1 MSALLRTARF
11 LAPYKLLIAGNL
23 CAVVL
28 PVLME
33 LAVPRLMQQAID
45 QGILQSDLGV
55 IGRSA
60 AWMFLAAAIGALATF
75 GQGVLRAQLSQ
86 ALAFDIREALFRKV
100 LTLSHPDVDQMQTG
114 ELVTRL
120 TSDVDI
126 VRMFASVGVSLL
138 LRALLMV
145 AGSMF
150 MLSISQVQL
159 SLVAWIML
167 LLTGIALRW
176 FYVRAAPMF
185 SVVQR
190 KLAALNVVVQEN
202 LAGMSE
208 VRAFV
213 QEQAQIQR
221 FGAANEELV
230 SQNIKVGRLIAIGLP
245 LIALFTHLGLVALAW
260 FGGRWVIADRISLG
274 QLVAFNSYLM
284 IGLTPLLLLSGMLAM
299 LSRASASAQRIW
311 DVLDAVPA
319 VQAPVAAAPRAVQG
333 RIEFDHVDFAY
344 AQGARGPVDADA
356 PAVRGADRALR
367 GERVLADL
375 HFVIEPGQ
383 TIGLLGATGSGK
395 STLLHLIPR
404 FYDVSAGAIRIDGLD
419 VRAWDLES
427 LRRAVGL
434 VAQHPRLFNRT
445 IFENIVFG
453 QPALPLSAAQAAAR
467 KAQAEAFIRDKAEGF
482 DYMVE
487 EGGAN
492 LSGGQKQRLSIARA
506 LAVDPR
512 ILLLD
517 DATASVD
524 LETETEIQAAI
535 QAASQGRTTLIV
547 AHRVSSVIHADRI
560 FILDAGRIAA
570 AGAHAELLDGSPIYQ
585 ELYATQLG

>member
-23 CAVVL
+23 GAVVL

-33 LAVPRLMQQAID
+33 LVVPRLMQQVID

-114 ELVTRL
+114 ELITRL

-167 LLTGIALRW
+167 LLTGVVLRW
-176 FYVRAAPMF
+176 FYVRATPLFA
-185 SVVQR
+185 VVQR

-274 QLVAFNSYLM
+274 QLVAFNGYLM

-319 VQAPVAAAPRAVQG
+319 VQAPAAAEPRAVQG
-333 RIEFDHVDFAY
+333 RIEFERVDFAY
-344 AQGARGPVDADA
+344 AQGARAPDATA
-356 PAVRGADRALR
+356 TAEPLGADQAVR

-404 FYDVSAGAIRIDGLD
+404 FYDVSAGAIRIDGRD
-419 VRAWDLES
+419 VRDWDLGS

-453 QPALPLSAAQAAAR
+453 QPALPLAAAQAAAR
-467 KAQAEAFIRDKAEGF
+467 KAQAEAFILDKEEGF
-482 DYMVE
+482 DYVVE

-506 LAVDPR
+506 LAVDRR

-535 QAASQGRTTLIV
+535 QTASQGRTTLIV

-560 FILDAGRIAA
+560 FILDAGRIVA
-570 AGAHAELLDGSPIYQ
+570 AGTHAELLDGSPIYQ

>member
-23 CAVVL
+23 GAVVL

-33 LAVPRLMQQAID
+33 LVVPRLMQQVID

-114 ELVTRL
+114 ELITRL

-167 LLTGIALRW
+167 LLTGVVLRW
-176 FYVRAAPMF
+176 FYVRATPLFA
-185 SVVQR
+185 VVQR

-230 SQNIKVGRLIAIGLP
+230 SQNIKVGRLIALGLP

-274 QLVAFNSYLM
+274 QLVAFNGYLM

-319 VQAPVAAAPRAVQG
+319 VQAPAAAEPRAVQG
-333 RIEFDHVDFAY
+333 RIEFERVDFAY
-344 AQGARGPVDADA
+344 AQGARAADA
-356 PAVRGADRALR
+356 TATAEPLGADQSVR

-404 FYDVSAGAIRIDGLD
+404 FYDVSAGAIRIDGRD
-419 VRAWDLES
+419 VRDWDLGS

-453 QPALPLSAAQAAAR
+453 QPALPLAAAQAAAR
-467 KAQAEAFIRDKAEGF
+467 KAQAEAFILDKEEGF
-482 DYMVE
+482 DYVVE

-560 FILDAGRIAA
+560 FILDAGRIVA
-570 AGAHAELLDGSPIYQ
+570 AGTHAELLDGSPIYQ

>member
-1 MSALLRTARF
+1 
-11 LAPYKLLIAGNL
+11 
-23 CAVVL
+23 
-28 PVLME
+28 ME

-114 ELVTRL
+114 ELITRL

-319 VQAPVAAAPRAVQG
+319 VQAPAAAEPRAVQG

-467 KAQAEAFIRDKAEGF
+467 KAQAEAFILDKEEGF
-482 DYMVE
+482 DSMVE
-487 EGGAN
+487 EGGTN

-570 AGAHAELLDGSPIYQ
+570 AGTHAELLDGSPIYQ

>member
-311 DVLDAVPA
+311 AVLDAVPA
-319 VQAPVAAAPRAVQG
+319 VQAPAAAEPRAVQG

-344 AQGARGPVDADA
+344 AQGARGPVNADA
-356 PAVRGADRALR
+356 PAVRSVDRALR

-427 LRRAVGL
+427 LRRAIGL

-445 IFENIVFG
+445 IFENVVFG

-467 KAQAEAFIRDKAEGF
+467 KAQAEAFILDKEEGF

-570 AGAHAELLDGSPIYQ
+570 AGTHAELLDGSPIYQ

>member
-23 CAVVL
+23 GAVVL

-33 LAVPRLMQQAID
+33 LVVPRLMQQVID

-114 ELVTRL
+114 ELITRL

-167 LLTGIALRW
+167 LLTGVVLRW
-176 FYVRAAPMF
+176 FYVRATPLFA
-185 SVVQR
+185 VVQR

-213 QEQAQIQR
+213 QEQAQMQR

-230 SQNIKVGRLIAIGLP
+230 SQNIKVGRLIALGLP

-274 QLVAFNSYLM
+274 QLVAFNGYLM

-319 VQAPVAAAPRAVQG
+319 VQAPAAAEPRAVQG
-333 RIEFDHVDFAY
+333 RIEFERVDFAY
-344 AQGARGPVDADA
+344 AQGARAADDTGA
-356 PAVRGADRALR
+356 GEPRAADRALR

-404 FYDVSAGAIRIDGLD
+404 FYDVSAGAIRIDGRD
-419 VRAWDLES
+419 VRDWDLGS

-453 QPALPLSAAQAAAR
+453 QPALPLAAAQAAAR
-467 KAQAEAFIRDKAEGF
+467 KAQAEAFILDKEEGF
-482 DYMVE
+482 DYVVE

-560 FILDAGRIAA
+560 FILDAGRIVA
-570 AGAHAELLDGSPIYQ
+570 AGTHAELLDGSPIYQ

>member
-120 TSDVDI
+120 TSDVDV

-311 DVLDAVPA
+311 DVLDEVPA
-319 VQAPVAAAPRAVQG
+319 VQAPAAAEPRAVQG

-344 AQGARGPVDADA
+344 AQGGRAPVDA
-356 PAVRGADRALR
+356 PAARGADRALR

-404 FYDVSAGAIRIDGLD
+404 FYDVSVGAIRIDGLD

-445 IFENIVFG
+445 IFENVVFG

-467 KAQAEAFIRDKAEGF
+467 KAQAEAFILDKEEGF
-482 DYMVE
+482 DSMVE

-570 AGAHAELLDGSPIYQ
+570 AGTHAELLDGSPIYQ

>member
-23 CAVVL
+23 GAVVL

-33 LAVPRLMQQAID
+33 LVVPRLMQQVID

-114 ELVTRL
+114 ELITRL

-167 LLTGIALRW
+167 LLTGVVLRW
-176 FYVRAAPMF
+176 FYVRATPLFA
-185 SVVQR
+185 VVQR

-274 QLVAFNSYLM
+274 QLVAFNGYLM

-319 VQAPVAAAPRAVQG
+319 VQAPAAAEPRAVQG
-333 RIEFDHVDFAY
+333 RIEFERVDFAY
-344 AQGARGPVDADA
+344 AQGARAADA
-356 PAVRGADRALR
+356 TATAEPLGADQSVR

-404 FYDVSAGAIRIDGLD
+404 FYDVSAGAVRIDGRD
-419 VRAWDLES
+419 VRDWDLGS

-453 QPALPLSAAQAAAR
+453 QPALPRAAAQAAAR
-467 KAQAEAFIRDKAEGF
+467 KAQAEAFILDKEEGF
-482 DYMVE
+482 DYVVE

-535 QAASQGRTTLIV
+535 QTASRGRTTLIV

-560 FILDAGRIAA
+560 FILDAGRIVA
-570 AGAHAELLDGSPIYQ
+570 AGTHAELLDGSPIYQ